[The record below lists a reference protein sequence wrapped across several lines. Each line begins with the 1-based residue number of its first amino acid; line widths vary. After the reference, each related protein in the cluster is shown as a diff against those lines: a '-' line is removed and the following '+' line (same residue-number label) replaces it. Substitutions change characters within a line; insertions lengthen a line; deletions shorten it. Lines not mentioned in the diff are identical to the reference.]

1 MNFFRSEEHLRNW
14 DGFMEKNTGGIIS
27 LDDLMKLF
35 SGSYFKNRRDPD
47 YFLKM
52 GEYFGDTITTLS
64 TLENAGSF
72 WRMKWFEKFGFSLA
86 VKLGM
91 I

>member
-1 MNFFRSEEHLRNW
+1 
-14 DGFMEKNTGGIIS
+14 MEKNTGGIIS

-35 SGSYFKNRRDPD
+35 SGLYFKNRRDPD

-52 GEYFGDTITTLS
+52 GEYFGDIITTLG

-72 WRMKWFEKFGFSLA
+72 WRLKWFEKLGFSLA
-86 VKLGM
+86 VKLGL

>member
-14 DGFMEKNTGGIIS
+14 DGFTEKNAGGIIS
-27 LDDLMKLF
+27 LNDLMNLF
-35 SGSYFKNRRDPD
+35 SGDYFKNRRDPD

-52 GEYFGDTITTLS
+52 GEYFGGTITTLG
-64 TLENAGSF
+64 TLKNAGNF
-72 WRMKWFEKFGFSLA
+72 WRLKWYEKFGFSLA
-86 VKLGM
+86 VKLGL

>member
-1 MNFFRSEEHLRNW
+1 MNFFRSEEHLRNL
-14 DGFMEKNTGGIIS
+14 DGFMEKNIGGKIS
-27 LDDLMKLF
+27 LNDLMTLF

-52 GEYFGDTITTLS
+52 GGYFGETITTLG

-72 WRMKWFEKFGFSLA
+72 WRLKWFEKLGFSLA
-86 VKLGM
+86 VKLGV

>member
-1 MNFFRSEEHLRNW
+1 
-14 DGFMEKNTGGIIS
+14 MEKNTGGIIS

-52 GEYFGDTITTLS
+52 GEYFGDIITTLD

-72 WRMKWFEKFGFSLA
+72 WRMKWFEKIGFSLA

>member
-1 MNFFRSEEHLRNW
+1 
-14 DGFMEKNTGGIIS
+14 MEKNTGGVIS

-52 GEYFGDTITTLS
+52 GEYFGDIITTLD

-72 WRMKWFEKFGFSLA
+72 WRMKWFEKIGFSLA
-86 VKLGM
+86 VKLGL